1 MRIDTRLISMIFR
14 DGWSEQSGSF
24 HESINLSAVWKLPV
38 IWVCENNLYA
48 HTMPVRLALNV
59 PDIAMMAGSYGIP
72 GKVVNGNDVL
82 EVYSTAEDA
91 VERAR
96 KGGGPTLIEC
106 KTYRQHG
113 HYEGDTGR
121 YRPEKEEQEWLRRDP
136 IQSFESTILEKGI
149 ATRNLLETIHSEIT
163 ELLANAV
170 EFAEES
176 PFPSPDEALNDVFVV
191 PDI

>member
-1 MRIDTRLISMIFR
+1 MIFR